1 MTYKNNKSIH
11 SVTFQEG
18 EAKVTLKNTSVIIFM
33 DATDFELVEE
43 YSITLH
49 PASNKLRIRARLPDN
64 TRVEV
69 QLSHFIL
76 GRPEGLVTYRDGN
89 TLNLKRSNLQV
100 ETPRSVG
107 RRRVQQENASGIKGV
122 YWHKKNENWYSLIR
136 YEDKNHHLGTFS
148 TKEEAQKARLDAEKI
163 YYIKEDTVTSFKGIE
178 ELCAKPTIIVP
189 KWRLYRTVDDSIHME
204 DGTTRIP
211 LTQDFWAII
220 YTLHFPLVCNYTWG
234 ATKGG
239 NTYYASTNIR
249 ENGTP
254 STLFMHRLIMEAPEG
269 TLVDHE
275 DQDGLNNRKDN
286 LRFCT
291 KQENAR
297 NSKLSS
303 DSTSGIKGVT
313 WQKNRNYWEAHI
325 AVNQKKIHLG
335 SFQDKKDAIKAR
347 LEAETKIDP
356 KFFNG
361 NKNG

>member
-18 EAKVTLKNTSVIIFM
+18 EATVTLKNTSIVIFM
-33 DATDFELVEE
+33 DAADFELVGA

-49 PASNKLRIRARLPDN
+49 PASNKLRVRARLPDN

-89 TLNLKRSNLQV
+89 TFNLKRSNLQV
-100 ETPRSVG
+100 ETPQSIG
-107 RRRVQQENASGIKGV
+107 RRRAAQDNASGIKGV
-122 YWHKKNENWYSLIR
+122 YWHKQEKHWYASIR
-136 YEDKNHHLGTFS
+136 YDDKNHHLGTFS
-148 TKEEAQKARLDAEKI
+148 TKEEAQKARLAAENTF
-163 YYIKEDTVTSFKGIE
+163 YYVEEITSPGKGVE
-178 ELCAKPTIIVP
+178 GLYAKPTIVAP
-189 KWRLYRTVDDSIHME
+189 KWGLHRTTEESIHME

-211 LTQDFWAII
+211 LTQDLWAII
-220 YTLHFPLVCNYTWG
+220 YTIHFPLICNYTWG
-234 ATKGG
+234 AAKG
-239 NTYYASTNIR
+239 NDTYYASTNIL
-249 ENGTP
+249 ENGIH

-269 TLVDHE
+269 ILVDHE
-275 DQDGLNNRKDN
+275 DRDGLNNRKDN

-297 NSKLSS
+297 NSKLPS

-325 AVNQKKIHLG
+325 AVNHKKIHLG
-335 SFQDKKDAIKAR
+335 SFKNKEEATKAR
-347 LEAETKIDP
+347 VEAEAKIDP
-356 KFFNG
+356 EFFNG